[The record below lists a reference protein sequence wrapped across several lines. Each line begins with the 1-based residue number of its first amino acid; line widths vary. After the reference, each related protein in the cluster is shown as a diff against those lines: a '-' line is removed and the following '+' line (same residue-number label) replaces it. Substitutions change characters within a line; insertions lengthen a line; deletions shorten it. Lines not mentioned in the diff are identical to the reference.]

1 MYNGLE
7 VRSPFLSKDIIDF
20 SINLP
25 NKYKVRNG
33 RTKFL
38 LRLLSEN
45 KLPNIISSRKKH
57 GFAIPLAKMM
67 RGPLKE
73 KIEDTLLSSNKN
85 LNHIF
90 NRKNVE
96 KLLKDHWNGIDNRKP
111 IWAIYVL
118 HKTTARLD

>member
-1 MYNGLE
+1 MY
-7 VRSPFLSKDIIDF
+7 
-20 SINLP
+20 P
-25 NKYKVRNG
+25 NKYKVCNG

-73 KIEDTLLSSNKN
+73 KIEDFKNKIN
-85 LNHIF
+85 GQVLRLALISAHYKQSLDWND
-90 NRKNVE
+90 
-96 KLLKDHWNGIDNRKP
+96 KLIEECQNTINKWSWR
-111 IWAIYVL
+111 
-118 HKTTARLD
+118 